1 MHTLADVKAIFLI
14 LLGLLLLSAALIVV
28 LAPESL
34 ADYTVIDTAFH
45 KTDHRLI
52 GRTAY
57 NFNNASEIARFPKE
71 IGGWRGIDFRYPKR
85 VYEALEADIILSRAY
100 SKNSSIIWMDI
111 INSDKRKS
119 FHNPKVCYGNRWN
132 IINESVEEIPMNRTS
147 AVIFD
152 KIYVN
157 RLNLEDKKNAEKKLV
172 VLYWFIFRGGQG
184 VTMIRLT
191 SPVKHDYE
199 STYATMKDFTRDT
212 MGLMYEELKRQ
223 KSMGELWIEKYG
235 FKAYIGLVLLF
246 LPSAIFIVMGIR
258 MNRGM

>member
-1 MHTLADVKAIFLI
+1 MYALADIKATFLI
-14 LLGLLLLSAALIVV
+14 LLGLLLLSSAFIVV

-57 NFNNASEIARFPKE
+57 NFNNATEIAKFPKRIE
-71 IGGWRGIDFRYPKR
+71 GWKGIDFRYPKR

-100 SKNSSIIWMDI
+100 SKNSNLVWMDI

-132 IINESVEEIPMNRTS
+132 IVNETVEEIPMERSS

-157 RLNLEDKKNAEKKLV
+157 RLDLEGKKDPEKKLV
-172 VLYWFIFRGGQG
+172 VLYWFIFKGGQG

-191 SPVKHDYE
+191 SPVKKDYD
-199 STYATMKDFTRDT
+199 STYSVMEEFTKDV
-212 MGLMYEELKRQ
+212 MSLMYTEIKRQ
-223 KSMGELWIEKYG
+223 RSMGEVWVEEYG
-235 FKAYIGLVLLF
+235 VKAYAGIFSLF
-246 LPSAIFIVMGIR
+246 LPSVILIVLGVR
-258 MNRGM
+258 MNKRE